1 MRFCVRIITGKDA
14 GREIPIRGPRFLIGC
29 AESCDLKMHAVQVS
43 PFHCA
48 LLIQDESIWVRD
60 YGGGTIVGGTQIV
73 GRRRLNHGDQLQ
85 VGSLQFELLIENAAE
100 KGNDR
105 VLDEGEILDLL
116 SQPLSNVR
124 SELSTVAPG
133 AHSEPTKHPEP
144 ADSADAASDILKKL
158 FMPKVAFNATVHA
171 TAAITA
177 PSPPPPDDEPAP
189 RSGSPI
195 ETVALPGVSVASPR
209 RRGIAL
215 PQWMFA
221 ADGQLNPNVM
231 FSLGVWTGLG
241 LCSVVLGCL
250 WVFWSLSGGSAPYQN

>member
-1 MRFCVRIITGKDA
+1 
-14 GREIPIRGPRFLIGC
+14 
-29 AESCDLKMHAVQVS
+29 
-43 PFHCA
+43 
-48 LLIQDESIWVRD
+48 VRD
-60 YGGGTIVGGTQIV
+60 FGGGTIVGGTRIV

-85 VGSLQFELLIENAAE
+85 VGSLQFELLMEAAAE

-116 SQPLSNVR
+116 SQPLGNAR

-133 AHSEPTKHPEP
+133 AHSEPANRPEP

-158 FMPKVAFNATVHA
+158 FMPKVAFNATLHA

-177 PSPPPPDDEPAP
+177 PSMSPPEDDVAAP
-189 RSGSPI
+189 LSGSPI

-241 LCSVVLGCL
+241 LCSVALGCL
-250 WVFWSLSGGSAPYQN
+250 WVFWSLTGGSAPYQD